1 MIKLEIRSE
10 LPRGVKWTNEMTRQL
25 PFSASQAL
33 NAVAGNR
40 AGINQIPEAASK
52 GLLADLRR
60 IMNTK
65 LDRPK
70 KQTSEGFYATTAKK
84 TALFVK
90 ITPKGGAGVKTWDR
104 NRYIVGNIE
113 GGDRPNKW
121 IELEARKLGSI
132 PSNISLVPTYNVK
145 RDNKHGNP
153 KRTQIRNAFRD
164 VGSGKTFIGKPKNST
179 RPFGIYSVARP
190 GSMKALFIAQS
201 STSYPTPLAGI
212 ERMAYAR
219 ASRTFGSYLRRA
231 LDRNVKARVKQ
242 GKADLKTGLFW

>member
-1 MIKLEIRSE
+1 MIKLDIKSE

-25 PFSASQAL
+25 PFSVSQAL
-33 NAVAGNR
+33 NATAGNK
-40 AGINQIPEAASK
+40 AGINQFPEAASK

-70 KQTSEGFYATTAKK
+70 KQTSEGFYSTTAKK

-90 ITPKGGAGVKTWDR
+90 ITPKNRPWDR
-104 NRYIVGNIE
+104 NRYIQGNIK

-121 IELEARKLGSI
+121 IENKARRLGKL
-132 PSNISLVPTYNVK
+132 PSNLDLVPTYNTP
-145 RDNKHGNP
+145 RDDRYGNP
-153 KRTQIRNAFRD
+153 KRGFINKHFDQ
-164 VGSGKTFIGKPKNST
+164 VGSGKTFIGKPDNST
-179 RPFGIYSVARP
+179 RPFGIYSVARS